1 MKIIIIGASSGIG
14 KLMALQYAK
23 EGHAVGI
30 TGRRNLLLQEIK
42 TAFPQN
48 IFTACFDVSTGDNVR
63 YIKELI
69 TQLNGL
75 DLLIYN
81 AGFGEPSEQ
90 LIPEIEKS
98 TTQVLV
104 NGFVDIFSFA
114 FNYFVEQGHGQLAV
128 TSSVAALRGSG
139 LAPAYSA
146 GKAFASNYAEG
157 LNSKAYRLKRDIV
170 ITDVRPGFIKTKM
183 AKGHGQ
189 FWVASPE
196 KAAAQIVSAI
206 KARKRV
212 VYVTRRWWL
221 VAQAVKLLPHWLL
234 RRLG

>member
-30 TGRRNLLLQEIK
+30 TGRRDYLLQEIK
-42 TAFPQN
+42 TVFPQN
-48 IFTACFDVSTGDNVR
+48 IFTACFNAATGDNSQHV
-63 YIKELI
+63 KNLI
-69 TQLNGL
+69 AQLNGL

-81 AGFGEPSEQ
+81 AGFGEPSER
-90 LIPEIEKS
+90 LISEVEKN
-98 TTQVLV
+98 TTATIVA
-104 NGFVDIFSFA
+104 GFVDIISFA

-128 TSSVAALRGSG
+128 TSSVAALRGNG

-157 LNSKAYRLKRDIV
+157 LNSKAYRLKKDIV

-196 KAAAQIVSAI
+196 KAAAQIVTAI

-212 VYVTRRWWL
+212 VYITRRWWL
-221 VAQAVKLLPHWLL
+221 AAQVVKLLPYYFLK
-234 RRLG
+234 RLG